1 MSLFSSL
8 RREQKE
14 AIGLLQIGTFLE
26 YFDLMLYVH
35 MAVLLNELFF
45 PKTDPHT
52 ASLIT
57 AFAFCS
63 TWILRPFGALI
74 FGYIGD
80 HIGRKIT
87 VIITTTMMAISC
99 VIMANL
105 PTYEQIGITAAWIV
119 TLCRIVQ
126 GLSSMGEVIGATIYL
141 TEITKPPK
149 SYPIVALIDTASS
162 FGGMMALL
170 MATFVT
176 TAGIDWRI
184 AFWIGAMIALV
195 GSVARTR
202 LRETLDFVDMK
213 RRMKK
218 AIEESTY
225 DGLEKAAELLK
236 STNPIWKEKTDLKV
250 LLNYFFMSC
259 ASPLCFYVT
268 YIYCGDLLKKNFGYT
283 AEAVIHQNFLISIF
297 AMLSITITA
306 FLSYKVRPLLILKL
320 KAMIL
325 FPFILLT
332 PYLLSSSLLYGV
344 SLVQFMFIVFGLA
357 INPAYPIVFK
367 YLPVLRRF
375 TNASLIYAVS
385 RALIY
390 IITTFG
396 CVYLTKWFGY
406 YGLLVIMVP
415 ISTGFYSGVH
425 YFEKMEK
432 QFDEE
437 PVNNSFSVQATT

>member
-52 ASLIT
+52 AALIS

-119 TLCRIVQ
+119 TLCRVVQ

-225 DGLEKAAELLK
+225 DGLGKAAELLK
-236 STNPIWKEKTDLKV
+236 STNPIWKEKTDFKV

-297 AMLSITITA
+297 AMLSITTTA

-332 PYLLSSSLLYGV
+332 PYLLSSSLLYGI

-385 RALIY
+385 RALTY

-396 CVYLTKWFGY
+396 CVYLTEWLGY
-406 YGLLVIMVP
+406 WGLLVIMVP
-415 ISTGFYSGVH
+415 ISIGFYSGVH
-425 YFEKMEK
+425 HFEKLERE
-432 QFDEE
+432 FET
-437 PVNNSFSVQATT
+437 STTTKN